1 MVLSGGK
8 LNHVTDKTYIYF
20 NLLSPLACPSHQ
32 LVEIC
37 ILHNE
42 FGNVCN
48 ISQSLHSDMYCLS
61 LSLNE
66 RWYYPGV
73 NCIML
78 RTKRIHVYSLTYHLQ
93 LVLPISQLTSAFS
106 IMNQIMSVTFHN
118 HFVLICTVCSVVYER
133 WKLIVPCY
141 RQILYYTKFFILSSS
156 VSGLSKQTW
165 IVFLIWHLIIG
176 IMYYII
182 SVT

>member
-42 FGNVCN
+42 LGYVCN

-78 RTKRIHVYSLTYHLQ
+78 RTKRICSLTYHLQ
-93 LVLPISQLTSAFS
+93 LVLPISQLTDALS
-106 IMNQIMSVTFHN
+106 IMNQIKYVIFHN
-118 HFVLICTVCSVVYER
+118 HFIVICTIFSLVKTNMDC
-133 WKLIVPCY
+133 
-141 RQILYYTKFFILSSS
+141 ILNLAFDELVLCITLYL
-156 VSGLSKQTW
+156 
-165 IVFLIWHLIIG
+165 
-176 IMYYII
+176 
-182 SVT
+182 